1 MGRKSRYKK
10 FKAVDPYC
18 TGQRKALLIRQGN
31 VFNKAPK
38 KDDFE
43 QKPPKGFLDLMD
55 SIAWSKNQAKPPKG
69 KRRKDEDAE
78 EDISEKKSKN
88 EKFKRRP
95 WESDEQFL
103 GRVDRLA
110 GNIIAKEKM
119 EIVKS
124 GGDKEPAPKKLT
136 KEKERKLKRL
146 KKSAE
151 EAKKMRLEERKE
163 YAKAVKNDKMLDSIE
178 KEMMKDTVKFGEVAM
193 EPPTL
198 TKAPRKS
205 QDAAKPGQRELLL
218 KGLINPGP
226 SQKHS
231 KKANTSGKARLR
243 KANPNSKEIK
253 RRKDMSSSEKMRFD
267 RTREAVIEAYRKQ
280 KNTRRIELPQLGDGD
295 PS

>member
-18 TGQRKALLIRQGN
+18 TGQRKALLIRQEN

-55 SIAWSKNQAKPPKG
+55 SIARSKNQTKPPKR
-69 KRRKDEDAE
+69 KRKKDEDAE
-78 EDISEKKSKN
+78 EDIAEKKSKN

-124 GGDKEPAPKKLT
+124 GGDKEPAPKRLT

-151 EAKKMRLEERKE
+151 EAKKTRLEERKE

-218 KGLINPGP
+218 KGLMNPGP
-226 SQKHS
+226 SQKRL
-231 KKANTSGKARLR
+231 KKANTPGKARSR

-267 RTREAVIEAYRKQ
+267 RAREAVIEAYRKQ